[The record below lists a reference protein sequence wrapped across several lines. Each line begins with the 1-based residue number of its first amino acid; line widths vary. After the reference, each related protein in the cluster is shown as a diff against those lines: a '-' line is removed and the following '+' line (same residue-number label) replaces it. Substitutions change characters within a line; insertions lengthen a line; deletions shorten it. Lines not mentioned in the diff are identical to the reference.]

1 MNTMNRSQA
10 GQYHTGGQLT
20 DLETIRSFKRLRED
34 ANETFFF
41 ARELEYIKSKSYD
54 IEFPEMK
61 AFKHL
66 PISTEAGEGAVSI
79 TYAQFEEVGVAR
91 IIESYADDLP
101 RADIRGKEYTQLVR
115 SIGAS
120 YGYSVQEIRAAVYVG
135 RSLTQRQANAARR
148 ANDQKVNRLA
158 WFGDNLYNM
167 LGIMNNPNI
176 PNTLVPND
184 GIGASTLWINK
195 TPDQILR
202 DLNLITNSIPTV
214 TKGVEMPNTVLL
226 PVQQY
231 TLIASTPR
239 SSVSDTTILEYFIQ
253 NNPFI
258 TTIDWVPELAGAGI
272 TPPIGGLGT
281 DIFIAYDK
289 NPDKLTMEIPMPFTQ
304 YPPQERGLE
313 FVVPCESRYGGIII
327 YYPLSLS
334 IGEGI

>member
-1 MNTMNRSQA
+1 MEVIHSVA
-10 GQYHTGGQLT
+10 L
-20 DLETIRSFKRLRED
+20 DS
-34 ANETFFF
+34 NETAFF

-61 AFKHL
+61 SFKHI

-79 TYAQFEEVGVAR
+79 TYAQFEETGLAR
-91 IIESYADDLP
+91 IIESYANDLP
-101 RADIRGKEYTQLVR
+101 RADIKGKEFTTPVK
-115 SIGAS
+115 GVGVS
-120 YGYSVQEIRAAVYVG
+120 YGYTVQEIRAAIMVG

-148 ANDQKVNRLA
+148 ANDQKINRLA
-158 WFGDNLYNM
+158 WFGDDTYRI
-167 LGIMNNPNI
+167 LGLLNNTNI
-176 PNTLVPND
+176 PANFVPAD
-184 GIGASTLWINK
+184 GTGGTTQWVNK

-202 DLNLITNSIPTV
+202 DLNQVTNSIV
-214 TKGVEMPNTVLL
+214 ALTKGVEMPNTVLL
-226 PVQQY
+226 PVEQY

-258 TTIDWVPELAGAGI
+258 TTVDWVPELAGAG
-272 TPPIGGLGT
+272 PVVDDKAT
-281 DIFIAYDK
+281 DVFIVYDK

-313 FVVPCESRYGGIII
+313 FVVPCESRYGGVIV
-327 YYPLSLS
+327 YYPLSIT

>member
-1 MNTMNRSQA
+1 MVDVIQSVS
-10 GQYHTGGQLT
+10 L
-20 DLETIRSFKRLRED
+20 D

-66 PISTEAGEGAVSI
+66 PISTEAGEGAQSI
-79 TYAQFEEVGVAR
+79 TYAQFEETGMAR
-91 IIESYADDLP
+91 IIESYANDLP
-101 RADIRGKEYTQLVR
+101 RADIRGKEFTSPVKG
-115 SIGAS
+115 IGVS
-120 YGYSVQEIRAAVYVG
+120 YGYSTQEIRAAIYVG

-158 WFGDNLYNM
+158 WFGDDTYRI
-167 LGIMNNPNI
+167 LGLINNTNI
-176 PNTLVPND
+176 PASFVPAD
-184 GIGASTLWINK
+184 GTGASTLWSTK

-202 DLNLITNSIPTV
+202 DMNQVVNSINV
-214 TKGVEMPNTVLL
+214 TTLGVEVPNTLLL
-226 PVQQY
+226 PLEQY

-239 SSVSDTTILEYFIQ
+239 SSVSDTTILEYFLQ

-258 TTIDWVPELAGAGI
+258 TTVDWVPELAGAG
-272 TPPIGGLGT
+272 PIPMGGS
-281 DIFIAYDK
+281 DPSNIMIAYDK

-313 FVVPCESRYGGIII
+313 FVVPCESRYGGVIV
-327 YYPLSLS
+327 YYPLSLN

>member
-1 MNTMNRSQA
+1 MDKIISTK
-10 GQYHTGGQLT
+10 L
-20 DLETIRSFKRLRED
+20 D

-61 AFKHL
+61 AFKHI
-66 PISTEAGEGAVSI
+66 PISTEAGEGALSI
-79 TYAQFEEVGVAR
+79 TYAQFEEVGLAR
-91 IIESYADDLP
+91 VIESYADDLP
-101 RADIRGKEYTQLVR
+101 RADIRGKEYTQLVN
-115 SIGAS
+115 SIGVS

-148 ANDQKVNRLA
+148 ANDQKINRLA
-158 WFGDNLYNM
+158 WFGDDLYQI
-167 LGIMNNPNI
+167 LGLINNAN
-176 PNTLVPND
+176 VPSATVLND
-184 GIGASTLWINK
+184 GIGATTQWVNK
-195 TPDQILR
+195 TPDQILA
-202 DLNLITNSIPTV
+202 DMNTLANSISFV
-214 TKGVEMPNTVLL
+214 TKGVEMPNTLLL
-226 PVQQY
+226 PVAQY

-239 SSVSDTTILEYFIQ
+239 STTSDTTILEYFIQ

-258 TTIDWVPELAGAGI
+258 TTVDWVPELTGAGPVVMG
-272 TPPIGGLGT
+272 TPT
-281 DIFIAYDK
+281 DIMIAYDK

-334 IGEGI
+334 IGFGI

>member
-1 MNTMNRSQA
+1 MS
-10 GQYHTGGQLT
+10 
-20 DLETIRSFKRLRED
+20 DLEVIKGFTKLRAD
-34 ANETFFF
+34 AGETFFF

-66 PISTEAGEGAVSI
+66 PISTEAGEGAVVI
-79 TYAQFEEVGVAR
+79 TYAQFEELGIAKV
-91 IIESYADDLP
+91 IESYANDLP
-101 RADIRGKEYTQLVR
+101 RADIRGKEYSTPVK
-115 SIGAS
+115 SIGCS
-120 YGYSVQEIRAAVYVG
+120 YGYTVQEVRSAIYVG

-148 ANDQKVNRLA
+148 ANDQLVNKYA
-158 WFGDNLYNM
+158 WYGNDVYRI
-167 LGIMNNPNI
+167 LGIFNNTNI
-176 PNTLVPND
+176 PATPVPAD
-184 GIGASTLWINK
+184 GTGGTTEWVNK

-202 DLNLITNSIPTV
+202 DLNQITNSILDV
-214 TKGVEMPNTVLL
+214 TNGVEMPNTVLL
-226 PVQQY
+226 PVAQY

-258 TTIDWVPELAGAGI
+258 TTVDWVPELKGAG
-272 TPPIGGLGT
+272 PGGVDVFL
-281 DIFIAYDK
+281 AYDK

-313 FVVPCESRYGGIII
+313 FVVPCESRYGGVII

>member
-1 MNTMNRSQA
+1 MDKIQSVA
-10 GQYHTGGQLT
+10 L
-20 DLETIRSFKRLRED
+20 D

-61 AFKHL
+61 AFKHI
-66 PISTEAGEGAVSI
+66 PISTEAGEGALAI
-79 TYAQFEEVGVAR
+79 TYAQFQETGLAR
-91 IIESYADDLP
+91 VIESYADDLP
-101 RADIRGKEYTQLVR
+101 RADIKGKEFTTPVKSLGV
-115 SIGAS
+115 S
-120 YGYSVQEIRAAVYVG
+120 YGYSVQEIRAALFAG

-158 WFGDNLYNM
+158 WFGDNTYRI
-167 LGIMNNPNI
+167 LGLINNTNI
-176 PNTLVPND
+176 PANFVPND
-184 GIGASTLWINK
+184 GTGASTLWVDK

-202 DLNLITNSIPTV
+202 DLNQVTNSIVALTN
-214 TKGVEMPNTVLL
+214 GVEMPNTVLL
-226 PVQQY
+226 PVAQY

-258 TTIDWVPELAGAGI
+258 TTVDWVPELKGAG
-272 TPPIGGLGT
+272 PIPDGGT
-281 DIFIAYDK
+281 EPSDIFIAYDK

-327 YYPLSLS
+327 YYPLSLT

>member
-1 MNTMNRSQA
+1 MDKIQSVA
-10 GQYHTGGQLT
+10 L
-20 DLETIRSFKRLRED
+20 D

-61 AFKHL
+61 AFKHI
-66 PISTEAGEGAVSI
+66 PISTEAGEGAQSI
-79 TYAQFEEVGVAR
+79 TYAQFEETGMAR
-91 IIESYADDLP
+91 VIESYADDLP
-101 RADIRGKEYTQLVR
+101 RADIKGKEFTTPVK
-115 SIGAS
+115 SIGVS
-120 YGYSVQEIRAAVYVG
+120 YGYSVQEIRAAIYVG

-148 ANDQKVNRLA
+148 ANDQKINRLA
-158 WFGDNLYNM
+158 WFGDDTYRI
-167 LGIMNNPNI
+167 LGLINNTNI
-176 PNTLVPND
+176 PANAVPAD
-184 GIGASTLWINK
+184 GTGGTTQWVNK

-202 DLNLITNSIPTV
+202 DLNQITNSIV
-214 TKGVEMPNTVLL
+214 ALTKGVEMPNTVLL
-226 PVQQY
+226 PVEQY

-258 TTIDWVPELAGAGI
+258 TTVDWVPELAGAG
-272 TPPIGGLGT
+272 PVVDDVAT

-313 FVVPCESRYGGIII
+313 FVVPCESRYGGIIV
-327 YYPLSLS
+327 YYPLSLT

>member
-1 MNTMNRSQA
+1 MDKIISTK
-10 GQYHTGGQLT
+10 L
-20 DLETIRSFKRLRED
+20 D

-61 AFKHL
+61 AFKL
-66 PISTEAGEGAVSI
+66 IPISTEAGEGAQAI
-79 TYAQFEEVGVAR
+79 TYAQFEEVGLAR
-91 IIESYADDLP
+91 VIESYADDLP
-101 RADIRGKEYTQLVR
+101 RADIRGKEYTTQVK
-115 SIGAS
+115 SIGCS
-120 YGYSVQEIRAAVYVG
+120 YGYSVQEIRSSIYVG

-158 WFGDNLYNM
+158 WFGDPVYNI
-167 LGIMNNPNI
+167 LGLLNTPNI
-176 PNTLVPND
+176 PVSLVPND
-184 GIGASTLWINK
+184 GSGASTLWVNK
-195 TPDQILR
+195 TPDLILR
-202 DLNLITNSIPTV
+202 DLNLITNSIV
-214 TKGVEMPNTVLL
+214 ALTKGVEMPNTVIL
-226 PVQQY
+226 PVAQY

-239 SSVSDTTILEYFIQ
+239 STTSDTTILEYFIQ

-258 TTIDWVPELAGAGI
+258 TTVDWVPELAGAGVP
-272 TPPIGGLGT
+272 TNTGPGGGTGT
-281 DIFIAYDK
+281 DVFIAYDK

-313 FVVPCESRYGGIII
+313 FVVPCESRYGGIIT

>member
-1 MNTMNRSQA
+1 MPELIHSTN
-10 GQYHTGGQLT
+10 L
-20 DLETIRSFKRLRED
+20 D
-34 ANETFFF
+34 ASETFFF

-61 AFKHL
+61 AFRHI
-66 PISTEAGEGAVSI
+66 PISTEAGEGAQAI
-79 TYAQFEEVGVAR
+79 TYAQFEEVGMAR
-91 IIESYADDLP
+91 VIESYADDLP
-101 RADIRGKEYTQLVR
+101 RADIRGKEYTTPVK

-120 YGYSVQEIRAAVYVG
+120 YGYSIQEIRAAIYVG
-135 RSLTQRQANAARR
+135 RSLTQRQSNAARR
-148 ANDQKVNRLA
+148 ANDQKINRLA
-158 WFGDNLYNM
+158 WFGDDTYNI
-167 LGIMNNPNI
+167 LGLLNTPNI
-176 PNTLVPND
+176 PATPVPND
-184 GIGASTLWINK
+184 GAGATTEWVNK

-202 DLNLITNSIPTV
+202 DLNQITNSIVSV
-214 TKGVEMPNTVLL
+214 TNGVEMPNTVLL
-226 PVQQY
+226 PVAQY

-258 TTIDWVPELAGAGI
+258 TTVDWVPELAGAG
-272 TPPIGGLGT
+272 PSGV

-313 FVVPCESRYGGIII
+313 FVVPCESRYGGIIV